1 MTERGERRAGAAL
14 LEGPIL
20 GSLLK
25 LSVPIVLAN
34 LLQSAYQLIDA
45 FWVGRLG
52 GHAVAAVS
60 VSFPI
65 IFLLVA
71 IGSGL
76 GVAGST
82 LVAQYMGAGNPR
94 MVNHVAAQT
103 LLMVAVVSLLLSG
116 LGYLLAPGILRLLR
130 VDPIVFD
137 GALLFLRFSLAGM
150 LFSFGFA
157 MFQSLMRGVGD
168 VKLPLYIVAGTVLLN
183 TVLDPLLI
191 FGWGV
196 VPAFGVGGA
205 ALATLITQGI
215 ALAIGMTVLLRG
227 RWGIQLGLRDFRP
240 DPAFMRRAFGLGFP
254 ASVELS
260 ARALSMN
267 VMIFLV
273 TGFGTVTTA
282 AYGVGI
288 NVLGFIVI
296 PALGLSMATAAL
308 VGQNIGAG
316 QIERADRIAR
326 LSAGIAFVVLSV
338 VGGLVFLFAAWI
350 VAFFV
355 PDEVAVIATGA
366 AFLRTVALSFGFMGL
381 QMALTG
387 VFRASG
393 NTLIAMVL
401 TLVSQWVLQFPLAF
415 VLSRDGVLGLD
426 GLWWAFP
433 VTNVLIA
440 VVTIIWFLKG
450 DWKRTRLADSD
461 PLAERVTEEV
471 LIEERSA

>member
-1 MTERGERRAGAAL
+1 MKSSGRSNNRL

-34 LLQSAYQLIDA
+34 VLQSAYQLIDA

-65 IFLLVA
+65 TFLLVA
-71 IGSGL
+71 LGSGF

-82 LVAQYMGAGNPR
+82 LVAQYMGAGNTA
-94 MVNHVAAQT
+94 MVNRVAAQT
-103 LLMVAVVSLLLSG
+103 LLMVAAVSLLLSAIG
-116 LGYLLAPGILRLLR
+116 FALAPSILNLLG
-130 VDPIVFD
+130 VAPEVFR
-137 GALLFLRFSLAGM
+137 GALTFLRFSLAAM
-150 LFSFGFA
+150 LFTFGFA
-157 MFQSLMRGVGD
+157 MFQSLMRGVGE
-168 VKLPLYIVAGTVLLN
+168 VKVPLYIVAGTVLLN
-183 TVLDPLLI
+183 LVLDPLLI
-191 FGWGV
+191 FGLEL
-196 VPAFGVGGA
+196 GVGGA
-205 ALATLITQGI
+205 ALATLITQ
-215 ALAIGMTVLLRG
+215 ALALIIGLSLLLNG
-227 RWGIQLGLRDFRP
+227 RWKIKLSVSAFKP
-240 DPAFMRRAFGLGFP
+240 DLAFIRRAFTLGFP
-254 ASVELS
+254 ASIEMS
-260 ARALSMN
+260 ARALGMN

-273 TGFGTVTTA
+273 TSFGTVTTA

-288 NVLGFIVI
+288 NVLSFIVI

-316 QIERADRIAR
+316 QMARAARIAR
-326 LSAGIAFVVLSV
+326 LAAAIAFVSLSL
-338 VGGLVFLFAAWI
+338 VGALVFTFASEL

-355 PDEVAVIATGA
+355 PTDDAVIATGA
-366 AFLRTVALSFGFMGL
+366 RFLRTVSLTFGFMGL

-393 NTLIAMVL
+393 NTLVAMVL

-415 VLSRDGVLGLD
+415 VLSRDSVLGLN

-440 VVTIIWFLKG
+440 VVTVLWFMKG
-450 DWKRTRLADSD
+450 DWMKRHLANESD
-461 PLAERVTEEV
+461 PLTEQVTDEM
-471 LIEERSA
+471 LIEERTAR

>member
-1 MTERGERRAGAAL
+1 MKTPRKSRVSL

-25 LSVPIVLAN
+25 LSIPIVLAN
-34 LLQSAYQLIDA
+34 VLQSAYQLIDA

-52 GHAVAAVS
+52 GHAVAAVA

-65 IFLLVA
+65 TFLLIA
-71 IGSGL
+71 LGSGL

-82 LVAQYMGAGNPR
+82 LVAQYMGARNTW

-103 LLMVAVVSLLLSG
+103 LLMVAVVSLLLSAAG
-116 LGYLLAPGILRLLR
+116 LVLAPSLLELLR
-130 VDPIVFD
+130 VDPQVYD
-137 GALLFLRFSLAGM
+137 GALTFLRFSLAGM
-150 LFSFGFA
+150 IFTFGFA

-168 VKLPLYIVAGTVLLN
+168 VKVPLYIVTGTVALN
-183 TVLDPLLI
+183 VVLDPLLI

-196 VPAFGVGGA
+196 IPAFGVGGA

-215 ALAIGMTVLLRG
+215 ALLVGLAILLRG
-227 RWGIQLGLRDFRP
+227 RWGIQLSMGNFMP
-240 DPAFMRRAFGLGFP
+240 DWSFMRRAFGLGFP

-316 QIERADRIAR
+316 QIARANRIAR
-326 LSAGIAFVVLSV
+326 LSAMIAFVVLSG
-338 VGGLVFLFAAWI
+338 VGLLVFVFAAD
-350 VAFFV
+350 VVRFFV
-355 PDEVAVIATGA
+355 PEDEAVVTTGA
-366 AFLRTVALSFGFMGL
+366 SFLRTVSLTFGFMGL

-387 VFRASG
+387 VFRAAG
-393 NTLIAMVL
+393 NTLIAMIL

-415 VLSRDGVLGLD
+415 VLSREGVLGLS

-433 VTNVLIA
+433 ITNVLIA
-440 VVTIIWFLKG
+440 VVTGIWFLKG
-450 DWKRTRLADSD
+450 DWMKGRLAEHDALS
-461 PLAERVTEEV
+461 ERVTEEV

>member
-1 MTERGERRAGAAL
+1 MSPGRRSQATL

-25 LSVPIVLAN
+25 LSIPIVLAN
-34 LLQSAYQLIDA
+34 VLQSAYQLIDA

-82 LVAQYMGAGNPR
+82 LVAQYMGAGQNR

-103 LLMVAVVSLLLSG
+103 LLMVAVVSLLLSA
-116 LGYLLAPGILRLLR
+116 LGYALAPGLLALLR
-130 VDPIVFD
+130 VDPTVYD
-137 GALLFLRFSLAGM
+137 GALVFLRFSLAGM
-150 LFSFGFA
+150 IFSFGFA

-168 VKLPLYIVAGTVLLN
+168 VKLPLYIVTGTVLLN
-183 TVLDPLLI
+183 VVLDPLLI

-205 ALATLITQGI
+205 ALATLITQGL
-215 ALAIGMTVLLRG
+215 ALAVGMAILLRG
-227 RWGIQLGLRDFRP
+227 RWGIQLRVGDFRP
-240 DPAFMRRAFGLGFP
+240 DLAFMRRAFGLGFP

-308 VGQNIGAG
+308 AGQNIGAG
-316 QIERADRIAR
+316 QIDRADRIAR
-326 LSAGIAFVVLSV
+326 LSAAIAFVVLSA
-338 VGGLVFLFAAWI
+338 VGVFVFLFAAEI
-350 VAFFV
+350 VRFFV
-355 PDEVAVIATGA
+355 PDDVAVVMTGA
-366 AFLRTVALSFGFMGL
+366 TFLRTVSLSFGFMGL

-415 VLSRDGVLGLD
+415 VLSREGVLGLE

-440 VVTIIWFLKG
+440 VVTVIWFMKG
-450 DWKRTRLADSD
+450 DWKQGRLVQGD